1 MTRSEILEFE
11 KKNTTSFMS
20 TIEDGEP
27 RVRAMDTAVVDENG
41 LTFLTGVN
49 KDVCQQLITDQSVEL
64 CYWNPEEGVQL
75 RLRGKM
81 QKLDDDELKKNIID
95 NRFVFLK
102 EIADQYGLG
111 VFALLRLSSGS
122 GRIWAARHPADNT
135 EPFEF

>member
-1 MTRSEILEFE
+1 MTRSEILEFV

-64 CYWNPEEGVQL
+64 CYWNPEL
-75 RLRGKM
+75 TT
-81 QKLDDDELKKNIID
+81 
-95 NRFVFLK
+95 
-102 EIADQYGLG
+102 
-111 VFALLRLSSGS
+111 
-122 GRIWAARHPADNT
+122 IWPHMNWVMRVCS
-135 EPFEF
+135 

>member
-1 MTRSEILEFE
+1 LG
-11 KKNTTSFMS
+11 
-20 TIEDGEP
+20 D
-27 RVRAMDTAVVDENG
+27 
-41 LTFLTGVN
+41 
-49 KDVCQQLITDQSVEL
+49 
-64 CYWNPEEGVQL
+64 EGVQL